1 MPVVSSES
9 DKKIL
14 PHKKDSYSLQT
25 SATKEQTEKLAK
37 KFYNPPQSNKQQ
49 IEKHHSVHDQYIDG
63 MNLRMTRRKE
73 CPGKQYPFRKQ
84 FTMPKR
90 LPSTNYEKIIVDEQ
104 LAEQSSLDLTD
115 NDFTDEE
122 MRGGRK

>member
-1 MPVVSSES
+1 
-9 DKKIL
+9 
-14 PHKKDSYSLQT
+14 
-25 SATKEQTEKLAK
+25 
-37 KFYNPPQSNKQQ
+37 
-49 IEKHHSVHDQYIDG
+49 
-63 MNLRMTRRKE
+63 
-73 CPGKQYPFRKQ
+73 
-84 FTMPKR
+84 MPKR